1 MSPLPSPVKMLQ
13 EYAFLNCRPGLTFCF
28 SYWDT
33 VHSFS
38 MTSFLHWVQCPTT
51 LPIHSFVLFC
61 FLGGAGGGLVQKFFH
76 IWFICRFH
84 QACKQHTCC
93 AVWVSFSDHRLL
105 TKRGGKKDFYQTLF
119 TGQWI
124 FFTIWMYLWNA
135 WVIHYSRFW
144 SMTMG
149 RRNDW
154 WYLFPD
160 FISLILFIPWPVYL
174 D

>member
-1 MSPLPSPVKMLQ
+1 MHFSTAGKGSLLCFSSSWHFLQSFPSLPLAGCPAPPPSPYTFFGGKKISTKNSSRLGSFADFTRLAKSTPVVLSGFP
-13 EYAFLNCRPGLTFCF
+13 FLIIGF
-28 SYWDT
+28 W
-33 VHSFS
+33 
-38 MTSFLHWVQCPTT
+38 Q
-51 LPIHSFVLFC
+51 
-61 FLGGAGGGLVQKFFH
+61 
-76 IWFICRFH
+76 
-84 QACKQHTCC
+84 
-93 AVWVSFSDHRLL
+93 
-105 TKRGGKKDFYQTLF
+105 RGGEKKDFYQTLF

-135 WVIHYSRFW
+135 WVIHYSRLW